1 MTTLFTL
8 GAPIG
13 LWLHAIRT
21 AQKER
26 FIDDPIV
33 KEWKPTTSMNHAIR
47 TAQKERFINDPIVK
61 EWKPTTSMWGDI
73 DVPPP
78 PPNPLV
84 EVLVTWDPELS

>member
-26 FIDDPIV
+26 FHEVEIV
-33 KEWKPTTSMNHAIR
+33 REWKPTPST
-47 TAQKERFINDPIVK
+47 
-61 EWKPTTSMWGDI
+61 WLLY
-73 DVPPP
+73 PPAP
-78 PPNPLV
+78 M
-84 EVLVTWDPELS
+84 EVLVPWDPEKYDYMLG

>member
-26 FIDDPIV
+26 FHEVEIV
-33 KEWKPTTSMNHAIR
+33 REWKPTPSTWLLY
-47 TAQKERFINDPIVK
+47 P
-61 EWKPTTSMWGDI
+61 P
-73 DVPPP
+73 VPM
-78 PPNPLV
+78 
-84 EVLVTWDPELS
+84 EVLVPWDPEKYDYMLG

>member
-26 FIDDPIV
+26 FHEVEIV
-33 KEWKPTTSMNHAIR
+33 REWKPTPSTWLLYPPA
-47 TAQKERFINDPIVK
+47 
-61 EWKPTTSMWGDI
+61 
-73 DVPPP
+73 PPP
-78 PPNPLV
+78 SPV
-84 EVLVTWDPELS
+84 SIMEVLVPWEPEKYDYVLG